1 MGEFWDPYAKQKE
14 GVELTP
20 RFRAD
25 GTTRHMDRT
34 WGAAHR
40 ELTPRFKDSPHNFAN
55 EFERGCRTFQE
66 IVPQG
71 FWMLAEEYPFGSPKT
86 GVWVGRTRASLTSLD
101 FAYMVWRLHQW
112 LPSQGKVLEIG
123 GGFGGLAQTLLRHK
137 PSLEITLVDLAPMLR
152 IQEYYLRNTGF
163 SGHVKF
169 VENEAPKGERFDV
182 VVAARM
188 MCELD
193 LSEVER
199 HLKAADKAIAGG
211 GVFYCVYHL
220 KCINRFEDWPLPR
233 WETLLDGQFPF
244 ERRKNW
250 REKVWARRKA
260 GS

>member
-1 MGEFWDPYAKQKE
+1 MMGKFWGPYARQKE

-25 GTTRHMDRT
+25 GTTKHMDRT
-34 WGAAHR
+34 WGSVHR
-40 ELTPRFKDSPHNFAN
+40 EKNPCYKNARHYFDAEFKHDSK
-55 EFERGCRTFQE
+55 TFQR

-71 FWMLAEEYPFGSPKT
+71 FWMLAEEYPFGAPMT
-86 GVWVGRTRASLTSLD
+86 GKWLSTRASLTSLD
-101 FAYMVWRLHQW
+101 FAYMVWRLEPW
-112 LPSQGKVLEIG
+112 LSSAKSVLEIG
-123 GGFGGLAQTLLRHK
+123 GGFGGLAQTMLRHN

-169 VENEAPKGERFDV
+169 VENEVPEGARFDV

-199 HLKAADKAIAGG
+199 HLRAVDGTIAGG
-211 GVFYCVYHL
+211 GVFYCVYHER
-220 KCINRFEDWPLPR
+220 CINSHKDWPLPR

-244 ERRKNW
+244 ETRKNW
-250 REKVWARRKA
+250 REKIWKRPRK
-260 GS
+260 G